1 MVELITKHYNILGIQ
16 LPIELKFY
24 VLKSEK
30 LVVARYTNLDFTVS
44 TTTGEMMDNCI
55 KSGFES
61 IFKCNMKRYNINNF
75 NEYLEYRQSGL
86 LNSIDINQY
95 KLIKKN
101 ESSIVLIQNPDKE
114 DEGFM
119 IGTITC
125 NN

>member
-44 TTTGEMMDNCI
+44 TTTGEMMDNRI

>member
-1 MVELITKHYNILGIQ
+1 MVELITKHYNILGTQ
-16 LPIELKFY
+16 VPIELRFY
-24 VLKSEK
+24 VLKSQK

-44 TTTGEMMDNCI
+44 TTTGEMMDNSI

-86 LNSIDINQY
+86 LNSIDINQN

-101 ESSIVLIQNPDKE
+101 DNIFLLQ
-114 DEGFM
+114 
-119 IGTITC
+119 ITDFTDALYR
-125 NN
+125 N